1 MIQRKQT
8 LFLIIAIV
16 LNIVCLC
23 LPIGRLVFQ
32 GMGADAIMT
41 NLWIQMADGTRDFS
55 VWHLFVVL
63 LLSCPITIWA
73 IFSYKN
79 RRRQMV
85 LCHLC
90 MLLMVLWYGAYCVVK
105 FMMAPEM
112 AADVQPAVA
121 FFLPFVSLVFYF
133 LARRGVKA
141 DEALIRSMDRIR

>member
-73 IFSYKN
+73 ISATRTAVGRWCSAISVCCLWCYG
-79 RRRQMV
+79 MV
-85 LCHLC
+85 HI
-90 MLLMVLWYGAYCVVK
+90 
-105 FMMAPEM
+105 
-112 AADVQPAVA
+112 
-121 FFLPFVSLVFYF
+121 VS
-133 LARRGVKA
+133 
-141 DEALIRSMDRIR
+141 